1 MMEQVCLELENEVE
15 DRIQDWLYF
24 FVLRKVGKEGSLGS
38 YHDKAN
44 KEQRDQL
51 K

>member
-24 FVLRKVGKEGSLGS
+24 FMLREVSGWE
-38 YHDKAN
+38 
-44 KEQRDQL
+44 RRIPL
-51 K
+51 KLPWQS